1 MRKVHNVSDEELID
15 LIHQGNVRASEI
27 FFNRYYHYSWRI
39 AFDFDREHPNSG
51 IALEDYHSI
60 AFATTVI
67 SLKKFLNDHDIFY
80 GYWKSCA
87 KNEIMEYF
95 LENSYTAKG
104 HVYTGISLDFETE
117 SSILSE
123 EVGAIDFTLT
133 TEILKKEFDMIKE
146 DVLESFKKKK
156 DTKIINLFL
165 EDKSFDEIQ
174 SITGDNLRHIYYVIK
189 KFQKLF
195 GQEIKKRNYQ

>member
-1 MRKVHNVSDEELID
+1 MFFCFSEEPAA
-15 LIHQGNVRASEI
+15 VR
-27 FFNRYYHYSWRI
+27 
-39 AFDFDREHPNSG
+39 
-51 IALEDYHSI
+51 L
-60 AFATTVI
+60 
-67 SLKKFLNDHDIFY
+67 
-80 GYWKSCA
+80 
-87 KNEIMEYF
+87 
-95 LENSYTAKG
+95 
-104 HVYTGISLDFETE
+104 SLDFRRQVFDAKRFSVSTALQRYGGFERSKI
-117 SSILSE
+117 SSFILSE
-123 EVGAIDFTLT
+123 EVGAIDFALT

-146 DVLESFKKKK
+146 DVLDSFKKKK